1 MKRKYFLKYQLG
13 TVQTVE
19 ILADAVRIQDGCYT
33 FVKEGDSSLTPIA
46 YSSLI
51 PIAYYPIM
59 QTIIYKVE
67 EVKQD

>member
-19 ILADAVRIQDGCYT
+19 IVADKVHIQDGCYI
-33 FVKEGDSSLTPIA
+33 FLKDGGSQW
-46 YSSLI
+46 I

-67 EVKQD
+67 EVKQ

>member
-13 TVQTVE
+13 TVQSVE
-19 ILADAVRIQDGCYT
+19 ILADTVHIQDGCYK
-33 FVKEGDSSLTPIA
+33 FVKDGQYEW
-46 YSSLI
+46 I

-67 EVKQD
+67 ELKQE

>member
-19 ILADAVRIQDGCYT
+19 IIADTVHIQDGCYKFLKDGGHEWT
-33 FVKEGDSSLTPIA
+33 
-46 YSSLI
+46 

-67 EVKQD
+67 EVKQENSIS